1 MGGGI
6 NFRFYNTNSADISAG
21 QNSNYSI
28 IDYDSQIPASYDNT
42 TFIYTVPSDGTYLF
56 TFGWFSSVDNTATVN
71 LIRNRDNVKLI
82 IQQST
87 QGSTSTTNNS
97 FVSTTLTEC
106 L

>member
-21 QNSNYSI
+21 QYSNYSI

-56 TFGWFSSVDNTATVN
+56 TFGWFSSVDNTATV
-71 LIRNRDNVKLI
+71 KLI